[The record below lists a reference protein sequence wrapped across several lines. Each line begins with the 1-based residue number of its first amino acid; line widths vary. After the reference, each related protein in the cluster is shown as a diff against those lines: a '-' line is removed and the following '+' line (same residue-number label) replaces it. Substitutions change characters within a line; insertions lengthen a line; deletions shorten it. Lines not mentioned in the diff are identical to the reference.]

1 MVVVAVAGGTGGVGK
16 TIVEQLQLSKKHEVI
31 LLSRKAPTTLAS
43 GGAKIVLAD
52 YGNIEALSLLL
63 ERHNVET
70 VISTIGFVG
79 PEAAQSQLNLIAA
92 ADKAKPTHRFVPSE
106 FSVWVS
112 PDDTNAAVFGA
123 WLDAIAALKKT
134 GLTYTRVINGWFM
147 DYFGMPHTPSNLA
160 PHTWGV
166 DIANRR
172 AAIPGTGNEPM
183 TLTYSVDVARFVV
196 RMLNDIDWPEISI
209 ISGSDTT
216 FNEILGIAEK
226 LTALTWSI
234 FLPGA
239 KFDVVYDGEE
249 KLRNGQATVWSAGYG
264 AGPASMEETQA
275 MIALFGLM
283 SVEGRSLVPQ
293 GKRLNGKYPDIRPIG
308 IEELLTKAWTGK

>member
-16 TIVEQLQLSKKHEVI
+16 TILEQLQLSKKHEVI
-31 LLSRKAPTTLAS
+31 LLSRKAPITPAS

-63 ERHNVET
+63 EKHNVET

-92 ADKAKPTHRFVPSE
+92 ADKAKSTRRFVPSE
-106 FSVWVS
+106 FGVWVS

-134 GLTYTRVINGWFM
+134 GLMYTRVINGWFM
-147 DYFGMPHTPSNLA
+147 DYFGMPHTPSNLH
-160 PHTWGV
+160 PHTWAV

-196 RMLNDIDWPEISI
+196 RMLDDTDWPEVSI

-216 FNEILGIAEK
+216 FNEILGLAEK
-226 LTALTWSI
+226 LT
-234 FLPGA
+234 GA

-249 KLRNGQATVWSAGYG
+249 KLRNGQATIWSAGYG

-283 SVEGRSLVPQ
+283 SVEGRILVPE
-293 GKRLNGKYPDIRPIG
+293 GNRLNAKYPDIRPTG
-308 IEELLTKAWTGK
+308 IEELLTKAWAGK

>member
-92 ADKAKPTHRFVPSE
+92 ADKAKPTLRFLPSE
-106 FSVWVS
+106 FGVWRHERGGVRCLAGR
-112 PDDTNAAVFGA
+112 NRR
-123 WLDAIAALKKT
+123 LKKT
-134 GLTYTRVINGWFM
+134 GFMYTRVINGWFM
-147 DYFGMPHTPSNLA
+147 DYFGMPHTPSNLT
-160 PHTWGV
+160 PHTWAV

-172 AAIPGTGNEPM
+172 AAIPGTGNELM

-196 RMLNDIDWPEISI
+196 RMLDDIDWPKISI

-226 LTALTWSI
+226 LT
-234 FLPGA
+234 GA

-283 SVEGRSLVPQ
+283 SVEGRILVPQ
-293 GKRLNGKYPDIRPIG
+293 GNRLNAKYPDIRPIV
-308 IEELLTKAWTGK
+308 IEELLTKAWAGK

>member
-63 ERHNVET
+63 EEHNVEA

-106 FSVWVS
+106 FGVWV
-112 PDDTNAAVFGA
+112 DTNAAVFGA
-123 WLDAIAALKKT
+123 WLDAIAALRKT
-134 GLTYTRVINGWFM
+134 GLIYTRVINGWFM
-147 DYFGMPHTPSNLA
+147 DYFGMPHTSSNLTT
-160 PHTWGV
+160 HTWAI

-172 AAIPGTGNEPM
+172 AAIPGTGNELM

-196 RMLNDIDWPEISI
+196 RMLDDADWPEVSI

-216 FNEILGIAEK
+216 FNEILGLAEK
-226 LTALTWSI
+226 LT
-234 FLPGA
+234 GV

-283 SVEGRSLVPQ
+283 SVEGRILVPQ
-293 GKRLNGKYPDIRPIG
+293 GNRLNGKYPDIRPIG

>member
-16 TIVEQLQLSKKHEVI
+16 TILEQLQLSKKHEVI
-31 LLSRKAPTTLAS
+31 LLSRKAPITPAS

-63 ERHNVET
+63 EKHNVET

-92 ADKAKPTHRFVPSE
+92 ADKAKSTRRFVPSE
-106 FSVWVS
+106 FGVWVS

-134 GLTYTRVINGWFM
+134 GLVYTRVINGWFM
-147 DYFGMPHTPSNLA
+147 DYFGMPHTPSNLT
-160 PHTWGV
+160 PHTWAV

-196 RMLNDIDWPEISI
+196 RMLDDTDWPEVSI

-216 FNEILGIAEK
+216 FNEILGLAEK
-226 LTALTWSI
+226 LT
-234 FLPGA
+234 GA

-249 KLRNGQATVWSAGYG
+249 KLRNGQATIWSAGYG

-283 SVEGRSLVPQ
+283 SVEGRILVPE
-293 GKRLNGKYPDIRPIG
+293 GNRLNAKYPDIRPTG
-308 IEELLTKAWTGK
+308 IEELLTKAWAGK

>member
-1 MVVVAVAGGTGGVGK
+1 MVVVAVAGGTGGVG
-16 TIVEQLQLSKKHEVI
+16 
-31 LLSRKAPTTLAS
+31 
-43 GGAKIVLAD
+43 GAKIVLAD
-52 YGNIEALSLLL
+52 RSNIEALPLLL

-106 FSVWVS
+106 LSVWVS
-112 PDDTNAAVFGA
+112 PDGVRCLAGRNRR
-123 WLDAIAALKKT
+123 LKKT
-134 GLTYTRVINGWFM
+134 GFMYTRVINGWFM
-147 DYFGMPHTPSNLA
+147 DYFGMPHAPSNLA
-160 PHTWGV
+160 PHTSAV

-183 TLTYSVDVARFVV
+183 TLTYLVDVARFVV
-196 RMLNDIDWPEISI
+196 RMLDDIDWPEISI

-216 FNEILGIAEK
+216 SNEILGIAEK
-226 LTALTWSI
+226 LTALTWSV

-283 SVEGRSLVPQ
+283 SVEGRILVPQ
-293 GKRLNGKYPDIRPIG
+293 GNRLDAKYPDIRPIS
-308 IEELLTKAWTGK
+308 IEELLTKA